1 MSLLV
6 VENPVFRTYVIAAA
20 IMVLKIMLQGWMTV
34 YRMLK
39 ANSGFVSPEDL
50 NKGAINRKPDPSQLE
65 ENDYVDRSRRMHR
78 NDLENIPAFLAAG
91 LVFVSVGPALWL
103 AQVLMYGF
111 VAARLAH
118 FVAYATKQSHE
129 VRSTFFT
136 IGSVIVIF
144 MALYTLW
151 AVALG

>member
-1 MSLLV
+1 MSLLIL
-6 VENPVFRTYVIAAA
+6 ENPVFRTYVIAAA

-39 ANSGFVSPEDL
+39 VNAGFASPEDL
-50 NKGAINRKPDPSQLE
+50 KKGAINKNPDPSQLE
-65 ENDYVDRSRRMHR
+65 KNDYVDRSRRMHR
-78 NDLENIPAFLAAG
+78 NDLENVPAFLAAG
-91 LVFVSVGPALWL
+91 LIFVAVGPALWL

-129 VRSTFFT
+129 VRATFYT

-144 MALYTLW
+144 MTLYTLW
-151 AVALG
+151 AAFLG